1 MDTRVLIEG
10 VIIMKVMI
18 ALENVVMDGVKRA
31 STVLG
36 NALTDHF
43 DMYYYSLADAP
54 RYFELDAPLI
64 IADPP
69 TDPHRANFFG
79 SQPYTVFADQ
89 IADMIATIERL
100 GIDVVIL
107 PAGLLTSFA
116 PLIKAK
122 LPNVRLIGWMH
133 NNYDTY
139 LNDYYGYMRKEFR
152 AGLRGVDTLVTLTE
166 SDLHSYSEYNA
177 HTVKIYNPI
186 TIKATGRANLDSQTV
201 AFTGRIAIEHKGI
214 DLLLQAARN
223 LYPGWHINLA
233 GSGDDENM
241 AVFNQLMDFW
251 HLHDRVNFRG
261 PLKDAGLTQHYEQA
275 AIFVSTSRWE
285 GMPLVMGE
293 AMAFGLPIVAM
304 ENTGSAEFIGND
316 EYGIITRPGDPDDF
330 MHHLNRMIANR
341 ELRKY
346 YSEQSLKRA
355 QDFTLDKI
363 VADWLPIIESD

>member
-1 MDTRVLIEG
+1 
-10 VIIMKVMI
+10 MKVMM

-31 STVLG
+31 STVLA
-36 NALTDHF
+36 NALTDHY

-79 SQPYTVFADQ
+79 SQPYEVFADQ
-89 IADMIATIERL
+89 IGDMLATIERL
-100 GIDVVIL
+100 KIDMVIL

-116 PLIKAK
+116 PLIRAK
-122 LPNVRLIGWMH
+122 LPAVGLIGWMH

-139 LNDYYGYMRKEFR
+139 VNDYYGYMRKEFR
-152 AGLRGVDTLVTLTE
+152 AGLRAVDTLVTLTE
-166 SDLHSYSEYNA
+166 SDFHSYSAYNQ

-186 TIKATGRANLDSQTV
+186 TIQATGRANLDTQSV

-214 DLLLQAARN
+214 DLLLEATRN
-223 LYPGWHINLA
+223 LYPGWHINIA

-251 HLHDRVNFRG
+251 HLHDRVHFRG
-261 PLKDAGLTQHYEQA
+261 PLKDAELTQHYEDA
-275 AIFVSTSRWE
+275 AIFASTSRWE
-285 GMPLVMGE
+285 GMPLVIGE

-304 ENTGSAEFIGND
+304 ENTGSREFIGND
-316 EYGIITRPGDPDDF
+316 EFGIITRPGDPDDF

-346 YSEQSLKRA
+346 YAEQSLKRA
-355 QDFTLDKI
+355 QDFNIDKI
-363 VADWLPIIESD
+363 VADWRPIIERLPVPEP